1 MPTYSYTRLETFE
14 NCPLKYKYR
23 YVDRVE
29 APIEETIEAFVGLR
43 VHDALEKLY
52 QDLHLEKL
60 DTLEELLGF
69 YRAEW
74 QKQWSAGVKITR
86 PDLTQQN
93 YFDYGAR
100 CIRSYYDRYKPFDQS
115 QTLATELQLR
125 FTVDQEGRYQLQ
137 GFVDRAA
144 RRADGTYEIH
154 DYKTGRTLPAQEAID
169 SDRQLGLYEIGL
181 RERWPDAEG
190 VELFWHYVGHDTT
203 LRSTRLPEQLQE
215 LRGSTIEKVQRI
227 EAEKKFEPHKGDH
240 CDWCEYQPICPLW
253 KHIVAVQALPP
264 AQFAADEGVRLASQL
279 AETKRQLDQL
289 TGRFE
294 ELKETIIEFCRQ
306 RQISVVQGSGVQV
319 TVAEHEET
327 KFPTKHAPERAAL
340 EALLKQLGCWE
351 EVAGLDVHALKR
363 VLSWKLWPEDV
374 LAQLQP
380 YTTTETST
388 RVTVKLREERA
399 EEG

>member
-23 YVDRVE
+23 YIDRVE
-29 APIEETIEAFVGLR
+29 APIEETVEAFVGNR
-43 VHDALEKLY
+43 VHEALQKLY

-60 DTLEELLGF
+60 NTLEELLES
-69 YRAEW
+69 YRTEW
-74 QKQWSAGVKITR
+74 QKQWSAGIKITR

-125 FTVDQEGRYQLQ
+125 FTVDREGQYQFQ

-181 RERWPDAEG
+181 RERWPDAER

-203 LRSTRLPEQLQE
+203 LRSTRRPEQLQE
-215 LRGSTIEKVQRI
+215 LRASTIETVQRI
-227 EAEKKFEPHKGDH
+227 EAEAKFEPHKGDH

-253 KHIVAVQALPP
+253 KHIIAMQALPP
-264 AQFAADEGVRLASQL
+264 AQFVADEGVRLADQY
-279 AETKRQLDQL
+279 AETKLEIDRLGQRLQSVRDL
-289 TGRFE
+289 
-294 ELKETIIEFCRQ
+294 IIEFAKQ
-306 RQISVVQGSGVQV
+306 KHVGALQGTGVKVNVKIS
-319 TVAEHEET
+319 ERT
-327 KFPTKHAPERAAL
+327 KFPEAHHPLRVQLEDFIKRAGRWQEVSSLSTNELAKVLEDELWPPE
-340 EALLKQLGCWE
+340 LLKEIALYASTSETATVFVKRARPCE
-351 EVAGLDVHALKR
+351 EDL
-363 VLSWKLWPEDV
+363 
-374 LAQLQP
+374 
-380 YTTTETST
+380 
-388 RVTVKLREERA
+388 
-399 EEG
+399 